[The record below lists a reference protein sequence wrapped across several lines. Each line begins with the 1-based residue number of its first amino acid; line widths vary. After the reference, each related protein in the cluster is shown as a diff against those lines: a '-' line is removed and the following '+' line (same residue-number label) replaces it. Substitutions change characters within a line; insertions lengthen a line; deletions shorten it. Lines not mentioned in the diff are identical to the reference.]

1 LKEGTLFRDLNY
13 LEGAR
18 RTAMPTSNLIPG
30 ALNTLTSDGWVLFL
44 TRFVRLFAYGSLSV
58 ILVFYLVSLG
68 LTTSRTGLLLTLTLA
83 GDIVVS
89 LYLTTRADRIG
100 RRRMLIAGAVLMA
113 GAGLAFAFT
122 RNFLLLIIAGTIGV
136 ISPSGNEVG
145 PFLSIEQAALSHVVS
160 PKTRTEAFAWYTLAG
175 SLATALGALF
185 GGALSQALQKS
196 LLTPVESY
204 RVVVLSYAALGIVLA
219 LFFARLSPLT
229 EVGPAAEGGASQTS
243 LAKAFGITRS
253 RHVVLKLSS
262 LFALDSFAGGFV
274 VQSFAAY
281 WFYLRFGVR
290 PAALGAI
297 FFWANVFAGISAL
310 LASRLASRIGLI
322 RTMVVTHLPSN
333 ILLILVPLMP
343 NLKLAVLV
351 LLLRFSISQMDVP
364 ARQSYTMAVVSAE
377 ERSAAGGITGVARTT
392 GAAISPLFAGFLFA
406 RPSLINIP
414 FFIAGTLKIMYDL
427 LLYRSFRK
435 LPPPEER

>member
-1 LKEGTLFRDLNY
+1 
-13 LEGAR
+13 
-18 RTAMPTSNLIPG
+18 MPSSTLIPG

-68 LTTSRTGLLLTLTLA
+68 LTTSQTGVLLTLTLA
-83 GDIVVS
+83 GDILVS

-100 RRRMLIAGAVLMA
+100 RRRMLIVGAILMA

-160 PKTRTEAFAWYTLAG
+160 PKTRTEVFAWYTLAG

-196 LLTPVESY
+196 LMTPVESY
-204 RVVVLSYAALGIVLA
+204 RVVVLSYASLGIVLA
-219 LFFARLSPLT
+219 LFFTRLSSLA
-229 EVGPAAEGGASQTS
+229 EVSPAAEGAASPT
-243 LAKAFGITRS
+243 AAARAFGITQS

-290 PAALGAI
+290 PAALGGI

-343 NLKLAVLV
+343 NLELAVLV
-351 LLLRFSISQMDVP
+351 LLVRFSISQMDVP
-364 ARQSYTMAVVSAE
+364 TRQSYTMAVVSAE